1 MIANNRLVIEEVRFD
16 FEEFRRYA
24 DDFIYN
30 LLKLMIISKM
40 NSTFKDISSRQ
51 YFVNLIQQ
59 IDCCEAYIVKY
70 GQPILYTKYRGM
82 EFSDQKITS
91 QFVRVNDHTIDVTIE
106 SVFEEFIKSFDI
118 LASTTASR
126 VNWGIKVRK
135 DSNIDPF
142 FELLDSF
149 VHAVNRLTLLD
160 KNNADSLMGKRFGIK
175 NIHISKQ
182 LTHLEF
188 LVDGQVNILGLY
200 PSKKKGKVET
210 LFGNSSIASAIVSL
224 MKQ

>member
-1 MIANNRLVIEEVRFD
+1 MVIEEVRFD
-16 FEEFRRYA
+16 FEEFRLYA

-59 IDCCEAYIVKY
+59 IDCCEAYVVRY

-91 QFVRVNDHTIDVTIE
+91 QFVRVDDHTIDVTME
-106 SVFEEFIKSFDI
+106 SVFEEFIKSFDN

-126 VNWGIKVRK
+126 VNWGIDGRK
-135 DSNIDPF
+135 NSNIDPF
-142 FELLDSF
+142 FKLLDSF
-149 VHAVNRLTLLD
+149 VHAVHRLTLLD

-175 NIHISKQ
+175 NIHITKQ
-182 LTHLEF
+182 STHLEF

-210 LFGNSSIASAIVSL
+210 LFGNSSIANAIVSL

>member
-1 MIANNRLVIEEVRFD
+1 
-16 FEEFRRYA
+16 
-24 DDFIYN
+24 
-30 LLKLMIISKM
+30 MIISKM
-40 NSTFKDISSRQ
+40 NSTFNDISSRQ

-59 IDCCEAYIVKY
+59 IDCCEAYVVRY

-91 QFVRVNDHTIDVTIE
+91 QFVRLNDHTIDVTME
-106 SVFEEFIKSFDI
+106 SVFEEFIKSFDS

-126 VNWGIKVRK
+126 VKWGIDVRK

-142 FELLDSF
+142 FKLLDSF
-149 VHAVNRLTLLD
+149 VHAVHRLTLLD

-175 NIHISKQ
+175 NIHITKQ
-182 LTHLEF
+182 STHLEF
-188 LVDGQVNILGLY
+188 LVDGEVNILGLY
-200 PSKKKGKVET
+200 PSKKKVKVEI
-210 LFGNSSIASAIVSL
+210 LFGNSSTAGAIVSL

>member
-1 MIANNRLVIEEVRFD
+1 MVIEEVRFD

-70 GQPILYTKYRGM
+70 GQPILYAKYRGM

-91 QFVRVNDHTIDVTIE
+91 QFVRVNDHTIDVTME
-106 SVFEEFIKSFDI
+106 SAFEEFIKSFDI
-118 LASTTASR
+118 LAFTTASR
-126 VNWGIKVRK
+126 VNWGINVRK
-135 DSNIDPF
+135 DSYIDPF

-149 VHAVNRLTLLD
+149 VHAVHRLTLLD

-175 NIHISKQ
+175 NIHITKQ

>member
-1 MIANNRLVIEEVRFD
+1 
-16 FEEFRRYA
+16 
-24 DDFIYN
+24 
-30 LLKLMIISKM
+30 MIISKM

-91 QFVRVNDHTIDVTIE
+91 QFVRVNDHTIDVTME
-106 SVFEEFIKSFDI
+106 SVFEEFIKSFDN
-118 LASTTASR
+118 LASTTTSR
-126 VNWGIKVRK
+126 VNWGIDVRK

-149 VHAVNRLTLLD
+149 VHAVHRLTLLD

-175 NIHISKQ
+175 NIHITKQ
-182 LTHLEF
+182 STHLEF